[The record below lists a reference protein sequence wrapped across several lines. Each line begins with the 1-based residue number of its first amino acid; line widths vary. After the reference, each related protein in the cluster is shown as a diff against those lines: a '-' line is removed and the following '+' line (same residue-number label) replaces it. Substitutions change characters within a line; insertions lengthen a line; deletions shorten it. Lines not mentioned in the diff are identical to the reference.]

1 MNEGETMLLI
11 RNKGSRQERGPFR
24 PSSVVLALGVLAPVM
39 GLVIATPAWAGAT
52 LDHIKQTGTIRLGVG
67 PEGPLIRKD
76 ASGNPAGFA
85 LDLCGRIVD
94 GLKADLNL
102 PALKT
107 ELVPVPGADGIAAVA
122 QGKVDILCDAT
133 LPTTAARKQVS
144 FSIPV
149 FATGVAAVVRADA
162 SDRLKAIYSGRP
174 VPTNPIWRGNADQV
188 LRDGVISVVGGSRA
202 EAAVTKALANAQVV
216 PRIVAASDYATGL
229 QQVLDGRSNVF
240 FGDRVALLDAVRRG
254 RIPGELQVLDRYFTQ
269 ESLAFAVPR
278 DDEELRLEVD
288 TALSRLFRSSE
299 LPTVF
304 GKWFGPISDNALT
317 LFRMNALPE

>member
-1 MNEGETMLLI
+1 MLLI
-11 RNKGSRQERGPFR
+11 RNKGPREERVLVQA
-24 PSSVVLALGVLAPVM
+24 SSVVLALGMLAPIAGV
-39 GLVIATPAWAGAT
+39 LTATPAWAGAT
-52 LDHIKQTGTIRLGVG
+52 LDHIKQTGTIKLGVG
-67 PEGPLIRKD
+67 PDGPLNRKD
-76 ASGNPAGFA
+76 ASGNPGGFA
-85 LDLCGRIVD
+85 LDLCGKIVES
-94 GLKADLNL
+94 LKADLNL
-102 PALKT
+102 PALKA
-107 ELVPVPGADGIAAVA
+107 EVVPVSGAEGIAAVA
-122 QGKVDILCDAT
+122 QGKIDILCDAT

-149 FATGVAAVVRADA
+149 FTTGVAAVVRADA

-188 LRDGVISVVGGSRA
+188 LRDGVISVIGGSHT
-202 EAAVTKALANAQVV
+202 EAVVTKALANAQLV
-216 PRIVAASDYATGL
+216 PRIVPASDYVTGL

-240 FGDRVALLDAVRRG
+240 FGERIALLDAVRRG

-288 TALSRLFRSSE
+288 TALSKLFRSNE
-299 LPTVF
+299 LPTIF
-304 GKWFGPISDNALT
+304 AKWFGPISDNALT